1 MKFTVKIWVLVM
13 RCRWSELWVF
23 VLIGVWYIVKVHR
36 TVTVIVLLKVTLKV
50 TLKVIVKVVKVTL
63 KVCLFFL
70 FSSLL
75 FEPGFTEL
83 IRLNQDS
90 QDFTD
95 LQDQT
100 VKRQSQEILS
110 A

>member
-50 TLKVIVKVVKVTL
+50 IVKVVKVTL
-63 KVCLFFL
+63 KVFLFFL

-75 FEPGFTEL
+75 FEPEFTEL